1 MNRVIVTVLLGSLGV
16 PLAAA
21 ERSHPELESCVE
33 EAGPV
38 DLSVRD
44 CYVNFAASEDTRL
57 NQAWRDL
64 MTVVG
69 GKSSPQGAALLAEQ
83 RAWLTYRD
91 AACWHYVSSTPSGT
105 LDRLQQQIC
114 YSEIIS
120 QRADH
125 IEELASMYLGMMRAQ
140 SED

>member
-1 MNRVIVTVLLGSLGV
+1 MKRVIFAVLLGSLGV
-16 PLAAA
+16 PIAAA
-21 ERSHPELESCVE
+21 DRSHPDLESCIE

-44 CYVNFAASEDTRL
+44 CYVELAASEDARL

-69 GKSSPQGAALLAEQ
+69 GKSSAQGAALLAEQ
-83 RAWLTYRD
+83 RAWLIYRD

-105 LDRLQQQIC
+105 LDRLQQQMC

-120 QRADH
+120 QRADYV
-125 IEELASMYLGMMRAQ
+125 EELASMYLGMMRAQ